1 MSVKI
6 CVAQVNTAVG
16 GIKGNTQKI
25 ISEIKNAEK
34 QGADII
40 VFPELTITG
49 YPPEDLLFK
58 KSFVREN
65 IQAVKKASRAAG
77 GITAVIG
84 FVNHEKGHIF
94 NSAAIAQKGRI
105 KGIYNKVILPNYGVF
120 DEKRY
125 FTSGGKI
132 YIFKKGGLRFGV
144 TICEDMWQESK
155 LLKTMKKKTDAII
168 NLSASPYHTAKWKQR
183 KKLFSKRAS
192 QYASYFIYANLV
204 GGQDEV
210 VFDGYS
216 MVMDKKG
223 RMLAAGRQF
232 AEDRVYTELLSGNSA
247 AKKES
252 AGGFARKT
260 GSPGQPEEIYGALV
274 LGTRDYIIK
283 NGFKKAVVALSGGI
297 DSALVSVIAADAL
310 GPENV
315 DIIYMPSAYSAKVS
329 LKNSK
334 KLAKNLGI
342 KLKIIDIRSLVDVY
356 SKKLKPYFKG
366 TKKGTAEE
374 NLQSRIR
381 GNLIMAFSN
390 KFGSM
395 VLTTGNKSEMSV
407 GYATLYG
414 DMAGGFAVIKD
425 VPKTMVY
432 ELARDKNRMAGF
444 ELIPESIINR
454 VPTAELKPNQK
465 DADTLPPYPVLDRII
480 GDYIENDKMF
490 NDLKN
495 KYDKALLKKVI
506 KMIDKNE
513 YKRRQAP
520 PGVKITP
527 KAFGRDRRMPV
538 TNKYSI

>member
-1 MSVKI
+1 MSVKV
-6 CVAQVNTAVG
+6 CVAQVNTCVG
-16 GIKGNTQKI
+16 DIKGNTQKA

-65 IQAVKKASRAAG
+65 IRAVKKASRAAA

-84 FVNHEKGHIF
+84 FVNFEKGRIF
-94 NSAAIAQKGRI
+94 NSAAVARKGRI

-125 FTSGGKI
+125 FTPGRKI
-132 YIFKKGGLRFGV
+132 YIFTKGGLRFGV

-155 LLKTMKKKTDAII
+155 LMKTMKKKIDAVI

-183 KKLFSKRAS
+183 KKLFGKRAA
-192 QYASYFIYANLV
+192 QFASYFIYANLI

-223 RMLAAGRQF
+223 KVLAAGRQF
-232 AEDRVYTELLSGNSA
+232 AEDRVYIELSPGNFA
-247 AKKES
+247 AKGEK
-252 AGGFARKT
+252 AGVSGREA
-260 GSPGQPEEIYGALV
+260 GSPGRPEEIYSALV

-283 NGFKKAVVALSGGI
+283 NGFKKAVIALSGGI
-297 DSALVSVIAADAL
+297 DSALAAVIAADAL

-315 DIIYMPSAYSAKVS
+315 DVIYMPSVYSAKVS
-329 LKNSK
+329 LKNSQ
-334 KLAKNLGI
+334 KLAENLGI
-342 KLKIIDIRSLVDVY
+342 KLKIIDIRSLVKAY
-356 SKKLKPYFKG
+356 SEKLSPYFKG

-381 GNLIMAFSN
+381 GNLVMAFSN

-425 VPKTMVY
+425 VLKTMVY
-432 ELARDKNRMAGF
+432 ELAKDKNRRTGF

-465 DADTLPPYPVLDRII
+465 DADTLPPYSVLDRII
-480 GDYIENDKMF
+480 GDYIENDRMF
-490 NDLKN
+490 NDLKH
-495 KYDKALLKKVI
+495 KYNNALLKKVI

-527 KAFGRDRRMPV
+527 KAFGRDRRMPIA
-538 TNKYSI
+538 NKYSV